1 MKEEFEHAGK
11 KIKIYTWHDTDR
23 YAYEIEGGGYGC
35 NLALSEARRIARKV
49 AEEIGKKDSERT
61 Q

>member
-11 KIKIYTWHDTDR
+11 KIKIYSWSENT

-35 NLALSEARRIARKV
+35 NLKLKDVHRIARKV
-49 AEEIGKKDSERT
+49 AEEIGKKADGEKS
-61 Q
+61 